1 MKREKITCI
10 IPARYESSRFPGK
23 PLSLIAGKTLL
34 QRTYERV
41 NLCSIFDN
49 IYIATDDNRIKD
61 HASAFNA
68 NVIMTNINC
77 LNGTE
82 RIIQALNTLEDIDD
96 NDIIVNVQGDHPLI
110 STDTILSTIE
120 SLKHDNTA
128 VMSTA
133 ATYLK
138 NKDEIISPHNVKVIF
153 DKNNTAIY
161 FSRSP
166 IPFSKNLDKTNF
178 YYHIGIYAY
187 RSNFLKKLATL
198 PPTENQISEDL
209 EQLKVLEHGYKIKV
223 ALVDEKPLGV
233 DIPQDINKIERV
245 LCP

>member
-1 MKREKITCI
+1 MKKEKITCI
-10 IPARYESSRFPGK
+10 IPARYGSTRFPGK
-23 PLSLIAGKTLL
+23 PLSLISGKTLL
-34 QRTYERV
+34 QRTFERAK
-41 NLCSIFDN
+41 LCSAFDN
-49 IYIATDDNRIKD
+49 IFIATDDKRIHD
-61 HASAFNA
+61 HANDFNA
-68 NVIMTNINC
+68 KVIMTDIDC

-82 RIIQALNTLEDIDD
+82 RIIQALNSIEDLHE

-110 STDTILSTIE
+110 TTETIHSTIE
-120 SLKHDNTA
+120 SLQKDETA

-133 ATYLK
+133 ATLLTDK
-138 NKDEIISPHNVKVIF
+138 NEILSPNIVKVVF
-153 DKNNTAIY
+153 DKNGTAIY

-187 RSNFLKKLATL
+187 RSNFLKKLAVL

-223 ALVDEKPLGV
+223 ALVNEKPLGV
-233 DIPQDINKIERV
+233 DIPQDIIKIERD
-245 LCP
+245 LCQ